1 MIKYIIKLIP
11 YALKSVYV
19 LMPITIVM
27 AFLWAPP
34 AELLGDYSRIIYF
47 HVPLAWVSMLAF
59 VVSGGLS
66 IMHLLDKKGRFRM
79 LDGKSYN
86 SAAVGLAFTVLT
98 VITGSI
104 WAKLSWGSFWNWD
117 PRETSILF
125 VLLIYI
131 AYFSLQAS
139 LAGNAS
145 RGRIG
150 SVYLIVSMTTLPF
163 FMFLAPRVMQS
174 LHPDTIINAS
184 RTIHMDDRMWLT
196 LVTALV
202 SFTILY
208 GYILNLLER
217 MMFVEKKPEDTRHAD
232 A

>member
-1 MIKYIIKLIP
+1 MKFIP

-27 AFLWAPP
+27 AFLWVPP
-34 AELLGDYSRIIYF
+34 AEILGDYSRIIYF

-59 VVSGGLS
+59 AVSGGLS
-66 IMHLLDKKGRFRM
+66 TMHLLDRRKRFRL

-131 AYFSLQAS
+131 AYFSLQSA
-139 LAGNAS
+139 LAGNPS

-150 SVYLIVSMTTLPF
+150 SVYLIVAMTTLPF

-174 LHPDTIINAS
+174 LHPDTIININ
-184 RTIHMDDRMWLT
+184 RTIYMDDRMRLT
-196 LVTALV
+196 LMTALV

-208 GYILNLLER
+208 GYILNLLDR
-217 MMFVEKKPEDTRHAD
+217 MMFVEKKLEDTRHVD
-232 A
+232 S

>member
-1 MIKYIIKLIP
+1 MFNRIMKIISF
-11 YALKSVYV
+11 ALKSVYV
-19 LMPITIVM
+19 LMPATIVM
-27 AFLWAPP
+27 AFLWVPP

-59 VVSGGLS
+59 VVSGVLS
-66 IMHLLDKKGRFRM
+66 IMHLLDKKGRFLM
-79 LDGKSYN
+79 LDRKSYN

-131 AYFSLQAS
+131 AYFSLQAA
-139 LAGNAS
+139 LAGNAG
-145 RGRIG
+145 RGKIG
-150 SVYLIVSMTTLPF
+150 SVYLIVAMTTLPF

-174 LHPDTIINAS
+174 LHPDTIININ
-184 RTIHMDDRMWLT
+184 RTIYMDDRMWLT
-196 LVTALV
+196 LVTSMV
-202 SFTILY
+202 SFSILY
-208 GYILNLLER
+208 GYILNLLDR
-217 MMFVEKKPEDTRHAD
+217 MMLMENKIEDIRHAD
-232 A
+232 D

>member
-1 MIKYIIKLIP
+1 MFKIIMKIVP
-11 YALKSVYV
+11 YGLKSVFI
-19 LMPITIVM
+19 LMPATIVM
-27 AFLWAPP
+27 AFLWVPP
-34 AELLGDYSRIIYF
+34 AEILGDYSRIIYF
-47 HVPLAWVSMLAF
+47 HVPLAWVSILAF
-59 VVSGGLS
+59 MVAGALS
-66 IMHLLDKKGRFRM
+66 IMNLLDRKKRFSM

-86 SAAVGLAFTVLT
+86 SAAVGLAFTILT

-131 AYFSLQAS
+131 AYFSLQAA
-139 LAGNAS
+139 LAGSPS

-150 SVYLIVSMTTLPF
+150 SVYLIVAMITLPF

-174 LHPDTIINAS
+174 LHPDTIINAR
-184 RTIHMDDRMWLT
+184 RTIYMDDRMWLT

-208 GYILNLLER
+208 GYILNLLDR
-217 MMFVEKKPEDTRHAD
+217 MMFVEKKLEDTSHAE

>member
-1 MIKYIIKLIP
+1 MSNRIMKIIS
-11 YALKSVYV
+11 YALKSVYI
-19 LMPITIVM
+19 LMPVAIVM
-27 AFLWAPP
+27 AFLWVPP
-34 AELLGDYSRIIYF
+34 AQLLGDYSRIIYF

-59 VVSGGLS
+59 VVSGMLS
-66 IMHLLDKKGRFRM
+66 ILYLLDKKKRFRR

-131 AYFSLQAS
+131 AYFSLQAA
-139 LAGNAS
+139 LAGNSS
-145 RGRIG
+145 RGKIG
-150 SVYLIVSMTTLPF
+150 SVYLIVAMTTLPF

-174 LHPDTIINAS
+174 LHPDTIININ
-184 RTIHMDDRMWLT
+184 RTIYLDDRMWLT
-196 LVTALV
+196 LVTSLV
-202 SFTILY
+202 TFTILY
-208 GYILNLLER
+208 GYILNLLDR
-217 MMFVEKKPEDTRHAD
+217 IMFIEKKIEDIRHVD
-232 A
+232 D

>member
-1 MIKYIIKLIP
+1 MKFISLI
-11 YALKSVYV
+11 LKSVYV
-19 LMPITIVM
+19 LMPATIVM
-27 AFLWAPP
+27 AFLWVPP

-59 VVSGGLS
+59 VVSGVLS
-66 IMHLLDKKGRFRM
+66 IMHLLDKKRRFLM

-131 AYFSLQAS
+131 AYFSLQAA
-139 LAGNAS
+139 LAGNSS

-150 SVYLIVSMTTLPF
+150 SVYLIVAMTTLPF

-174 LHPDTIINAS
+174 LHPDTIININ
-184 RTIHMDDRMWLT
+184 RTIYMDDRMWLT
-196 LVTALV
+196 LVTSLV

-208 GYILNLLER
+208 GYMLNLLDR
-217 MMFVEKKPEDTRHAD
+217 LMLVEKKIEDIRHAD
-232 A
+232 D